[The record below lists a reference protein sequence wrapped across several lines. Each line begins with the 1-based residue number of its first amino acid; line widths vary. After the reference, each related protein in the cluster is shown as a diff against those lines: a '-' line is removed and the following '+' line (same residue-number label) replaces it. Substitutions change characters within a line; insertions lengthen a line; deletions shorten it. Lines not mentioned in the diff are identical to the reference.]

1 MSPTSFLG
9 WCLLLTRLVSAAYV
23 YPNGSRLNQ
32 IRSMYA
38 WEGFVYDTEPCK
50 TTDEMTADFKHM
62 KSRGA
67 RTVITFDFC
76 GTGADASYYDDI
88 ILAAERAEIF
98 IIPLAWTLP
107 IHVINQNYTANDTF
121 LIKSVPRI
129 LAVTEAVIRN
139 PGPVLAVAVGDEPL
153 FDDDAG
159 SPDDLAYYIN
169 NMRSNFTAAG
179 LDIPIS
185 ISELAFGWQVSGN
198 ITALSDSVDFFMI
211 NEFPYFAQNAQAG
224 GSNSSWQNLL
234 TDLEYFETLA
244 NGRPLLITQVSF
256 RLGNHVV
263 CPSELNHFQTGWPS
277 NEDEFA
283 PNSPAVVASVASEEA
298 YWNLLDRH
306 CEDYF
311 KPKNIGWMWRAYSD
325 TIEGWGVIEL
335 NGTDKWPWS
344 ARLHC

>member
-1 MSPTSFLG
+1 G
-9 WCLLLTRLVSAAYV
+9 
-23 YPNGSRLNQ
+23 
-32 IRSMYA
+32 
-38 WEGFVYDTEPCK
+38 
-50 TTDEMTADFKHM
+50 
-62 KSRGA
+62 
-67 RTVITFDFC
+67 
-76 GTGADASYYDDI
+76 
-88 ILAAERAEIF
+88 AERAGIF

-107 IHVINQNYTANDTF
+107 IHVINQNFTANDTF

-129 LAVTEAVIRN
+129 LAVTEAVMRN

-159 SPDDLAYYIN
+159 SPDALAYYIN

-185 ISELAFGWQVSGN
+185 ISELAFGWQSSGN
-198 ITALSDSVDFFMI
+198 ITAISDSVDFFMI

-224 GSNSSWQNLL
+224 GSDSSWQNLL
-234 TDLEYFETLA
+234 TDIEYFETLA
-244 NGRPLLITQVSF
+244 NGRPLLIT
-256 RLGNHVV
+256 
-263 CPSELNHFQTGWPS
+263 QTGWPS

-298 YWNLLDRH
+298 YWNLLDGH

-311 KPKNIGWMWRAYSD
+311 KAKNIGWMWRAYSD
-325 TIEGWGVIEL
+325 VIEGWGVIEL

-344 ARLHC
+344 ARLRC

>member
-38 WEGFVYDTEPCK
+38 WEGFVYDI
-50 TTDEMTADFKHM
+50 EMAADFTHM
-62 KSRGA
+62 KSGGA

-88 ILAAERAEIF
+88 ILAAERAGIF

-107 IHVINQNYTANDTF
+107 IHVINQNYTAN
-121 LIKSVPRI
+121 VPRI
-129 LAVTEAVIRN
+129 LAVTEAVMRN
-139 PGPVLAVAVGDEPL
+139 PGPVLAVAPSASSFIDRYSGDEPL
-153 FDDDAG
+153 YDDDAG
-159 SPDDLAYYIN
+159 SPDALAYYIN

-185 ISELAFGWQVSGN
+185 ISELAYGWQISGN
-198 ITALSDSVDFFMI
+198 ITAVSDSVDFFMI

-234 TDLEYFETLA
+234 TDMEYFETLA
-244 NGRPLLITQVSF
+244 NGRPLLIT
-256 RLGNHVV
+256 
-263 CPSELNHFQTGWPS
+263 QTGWPS

-311 KPKNIGWMWRAYSD
+311 KAKNIGWIWRAYSD
-325 TIEGWGVIEL
+325 VIEGWGVIEL

-344 ARLHC
+344 ARLLC

>member
-1 MSPTSFLG
+1 MSLPSWFAV
-9 WCLLLTRLVSAAYV
+9 WCILFARFVLSDYL
-23 YPNGSRLNQ
+23 YPHGSRLDQ

-38 WEGFVYDTEPCK
+38 WEGFVYDIEPCK
-50 TTDEMTADFKHM
+50 TTEEMIADFNHM

-88 ILAAERAEIF
+88 IFAAETAGIF

-153 FDDDAG
+153 YDDDAG
-159 SPDDLAYYIN
+159 SPDALAYYIN

-185 ISELAFGWQVSGN
+185 ISELAYGWQISGN
-198 ITALSDSVDFFMI
+198 ITTISDAVDFFMI

-224 GSNSSWQNLL
+224 GSASTWENFL

-244 NGRPLLITQVSF
+244 DGRPLLIT
-256 RLGNHVV
+256 
-263 CPSELNHFQTGWPS
+263 QTGWPS
-277 NEDEFA
+277 NEDEFG
-283 PNSPAVVASVASEEA
+283 PNSAAVVASVASEEA
-298 YWNLLDRH
+298 YWDLLDGH

-311 KPKNIGWMWRAYSD
+311 KAKNIGWMWRAYSD
-325 TIEGWGVIEL
+325 TIEGWGVIES
-335 NGTDKWPWS
+335 NGTDKWRWK
-344 ARLHC
+344 AHLTC